1 MHPVFDFLIGFA
13 KQLLGN
19 DIFVDGIIDGVL
31 ERIVF
36 VEFIVGGNDD
46 LGDFLVLGGLAFVL
60 AVVDVVLFDK
70 IDVLFLELDGVDS
83 EIFVEA

>member
-83 EIFVEA
+83 EILVEA